1 MVKALIAVKSMKIIH
16 IIRSEKKMESK
27 MSLGDCLGWGIGLGS
42 IAGTIVGIL
51 LDNPGAGWL
60 LGMISGAALG
70 LLFSRIQTVSL
81 PIDHQNK
88 NTH

>member
-1 MVKALIAVKSMKIIH
+1 
-16 IIRSEKKMESK
+16 MESK

-60 LGMISGAALG
+60 LGMISGAAMG
-70 LLFSRIQTVSL
+70 IIFSRIKMISL
-81 PIDHQNK
+81 PINNQNK

>member
-1 MVKALIAVKSMKIIH
+1 M
-16 IIRSEKKMESK
+16 REKKMGSR
-27 MSLGDCLGWGIGLGS
+27 MRLGDCLGWGIGLGS
-42 IAGTIVGIL
+42 IAGTIVGIF

-70 LLFSRIQTVSL
+70 LLFSRIQTITL
-81 PIDHQNK
+81 PINHQNK

>member
-1 MVKALIAVKSMKIIH
+1 
-16 IIRSEKKMESK
+16 METK

-51 LDNPGAGWL
+51 LENPGAGWL
-60 LGMISGAALG
+60 LGMISGATMG
-70 LLFSRIQTVSL
+70 LIFSRIQTIRL
-81 PIDHQNK
+81 PINHQNK

>member
-1 MVKALIAVKSMKIIH
+1 VKGLIAVKSMKIIH

-42 IAGTIVGIL
+42 IGGAIVGIL
-51 LDNPGAGWL
+51 LENPGAGWL
-60 LGMISGAALG
+60 LGMISGAAMG
-70 LLFSRIQTVSL
+70 IIFSRIKMISL
-81 PIDHQNK
+81 PINNQNK

>member
-1 MVKALIAVKSMKIIH
+1 
-16 IIRSEKKMESK
+16 MESK
-27 MSLGDCLGWGIGLGS
+27 MSLGDYLGWGIGLGS
-42 IAGTIVGIL
+42 IAGVIVGIL
-51 LDNPGAGWL
+51 LENPGAGWL

>member
-1 MVKALIAVKSMKIIH
+1 
-16 IIRSEKKMESK
+16 MESK

-60 LGMISGAALG
+60 LGMISGAAMG
-70 LLFSRIQTVSL
+70 IIFSRIKIISL
-81 PIDHQNK
+81 PINNQNK

>member
-1 MVKALIAVKSMKIIH
+1 MALIVIKSMKIIH

-27 MSLGDCLGWGIGLGS
+27 MRLGDCLGWGIGLGS
-42 IAGTIVGIL
+42 IVGTIVGIL
-51 LDNPGAGWL
+51 LENPSAGWL

-70 LLFSRIQTVSL
+70 LLFSRIQTITL
-81 PIDHQNK
+81 PINHQNK

>member
-1 MVKALIAVKSMKIIH
+1 MVKALIVIKSMKIIH
-16 IIRSEKKMESK
+16 IISSEKKMESK

-42 IAGTIVGIL
+42 IGGAIVGIL
-51 LDNPGAGWL
+51 LENPGAGWL

-70 LLFSRIQTVSL
+70 LLFSRIQTITL
-81 PIDHQNK
+81 PINHQNK